1 LRAAEADRAFLAGV
15 RDLKAKNIR
24 VNKRKGQANFAPRAM
39 VEMTSVAI
47 EFTETE
53 LTAAMHRLIKTGA
66 IRIVKEGPPRR
77 RRSFLEIAELP
88 GLDGAS
94 SNVVNL
100 RPVE

>member
-1 LRAAEADRAFLAGV
+1 MTLVAA
-15 RDLKAKNIR
+15 
-24 VNKRKGQANFAPRAM
+24 
-39 VEMTSVAI
+39 

>member
-24 VNKRKGQANFAPRAM
+24 VKKRKGQANFAPRVI
-39 VEMTSVAI
+39 VEMTSVAT

-53 LTAAMHRLIKTGA
+53 LAVAMRRLIKNGA
-66 IRIVKEGPPRR
+66 IRSVEEGPPTR

-88 GLDGAS
+88 GLDEATCSWG
-94 SNVVNL
+94 
-100 RPVE
+100 